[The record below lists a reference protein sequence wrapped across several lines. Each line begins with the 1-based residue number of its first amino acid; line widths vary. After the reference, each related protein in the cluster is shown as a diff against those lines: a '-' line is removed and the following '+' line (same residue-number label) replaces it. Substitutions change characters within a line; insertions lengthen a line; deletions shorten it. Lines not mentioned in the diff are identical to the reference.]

1 MKREELR
8 NKLTDILSVAMS
20 GRINLTQAER
30 SIWDLFNP
38 GLPPA
43 EGAEEV
49 AQRCPV
55 CGGNGLV
62 PNGFYLQTGGTWLS
76 SSLAPE
82 TCRACN
88 GTGVILPSYL
98 HAQRLAEKMV
108 EEKAVGFADWLS
120 KLQPSQKVSA
130 WSKNGEHC
138 GLFTMD
144 NEQLYKKYLKSIE
157 P

>member
-1 MKREELR
+1 MKREELIAYD
-8 NKLTDILSVAMS
+8 KWLTA
-20 GRINLTQAER
+20 RKWLTGIIVSPEQAA
-30 SIWDLFNP
+30 DLYLAEHSF
-38 GLPPA
+38 PPA

-88 GTGVILPSYL
+88 GTGVLW
-98 HAQRLAEKMV
+98 
-108 EEKAVGFADWLS
+108 G
-120 KLQPSQKVSA
+120 
-130 WSKNGEHC
+130 
-138 GLFTMD
+138 
-144 NEQLYKKYLKSIE
+144 
-157 P
+157 